1 MQLPQ
6 GLDKYNIKLVDFG
19 NACWTDKHFTDNIQ
33 TCEYRAPEAI
43 LKAKYDTSCDIWS
56 FACMIFELLTG
67 DYLFDPHEE
76 KVKVIKKKEDYQ
88 NQDHLALF
96 HELLGQIPLS
106 IQISGHKD
114 LYEKYFNK
122 NGGFLHIKTVTRWT
136 LKEVLLQKYKFVP
149 YELRLAIAITKED
162 SFKTKISFR
171 NICKSICL
179 FSIDSTNSISF

>member
-1 MQLPQ
+1 
-6 GLDKYNIKLVDFG
+6 IKLVDFG

-76 KVKVIKKKEDYQ
+76 KVKVIKKKEDNQ
-88 NQDHLALF
+88 NQGFGQFNPDPNGIKQQIQQQVKLIERVSKDEDHLALF

-114 LYEKYFNK
+114 LYEKYFTK
-122 NGGFLHIKTVTRWT
+122 NGGFLHIK
-136 LKEVLLQKYKFVP
+136 VLSH
-149 YELRLAIAITKED
+149 AGH
-162 SFKTKISFR
+162 
-171 NICKSICL
+171 
-179 FSIDSTNSISF
+179 